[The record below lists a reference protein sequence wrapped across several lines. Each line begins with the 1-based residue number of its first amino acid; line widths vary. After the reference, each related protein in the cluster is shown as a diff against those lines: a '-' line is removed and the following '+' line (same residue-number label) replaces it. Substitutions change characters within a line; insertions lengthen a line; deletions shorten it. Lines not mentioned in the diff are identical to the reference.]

1 MLRRRPVLPILFI
14 ALTALAVLG
23 GCVPR
28 IYKVEVQQ
36 GNVVTPA
43 MVSQLKAGMSK
54 SQVRFA
60 LGTPLIIDP
69 FHPDRWDYVYSS
81 RKQGEPSK
89 QYRFSVF
96 FDDDK
101 LYRIDGDAAY
111 RKSAQAV
118 NSTLPLKLTPE
129 ITGGEIT
136 GEPARPGAPAAG
148 DLP

>member
-1 MLRRRPVLPILFI
+1 MLRRRPVVPILLI

-69 FHPDRWDYVYSS
+69 FHPDRWDYVYLS
-81 RKQGEPSK
+81 RKQGEPTQ

-111 RKSAQAV
+111 EKSAQAV

-129 ITGGEIT
+129 ITG
-136 GEPARPGAPAAG
+136 APTEG
-148 DLP
+148 GLP